1 MIGLNSKDAP
11 KACFHDQ
18 EMARKCLIGQVSP
31 QTQLRDIQLKRKKK
45 GRIKGGDG
53 KQEGGIQKNQKRQRK
68 RERERARTCIHL
80 WSILCT

>member
-31 QTQLRDIQLKRKKK
+31 QTQLRDIQLKMKKK

-80 WSILCT
+80 

>member
-1 MIGLNSKDAP
+1 M
-11 KACFHDQ
+11 
-18 EMARKCLIGQVSP
+18 GQVTP
-31 QTQLRDIQLKRKKK
+31 QTQLRDIQLKRKNK

-80 WSILCT
+80 